1 MTVVENI
8 GHEEELNEECSV
20 YRRTT
25 ITLGFEDRQKV
36 HGRRRSDDG
45 LEFAISLD
53 AGLTLT
59 SGDCFILKPDRV
71 VVVVKE
77 ALEAVF
83 VLKPTSKQDWA
94 YCAYQ
99 IGNRHQKLMVS
110 DNELVCLQDPAVKS
124 LFDQLDLSYE
134 EDSRPFTAVTVT
146 SGHHSH

>member
-1 MTVVENI
+1 MTVVESIVN
-8 GHEEELNEECSV
+8 EEELKGERAR

-25 ITLGFEDRQKV
+25 ITLGFEERQKV

-59 SGDCFILKPDRV
+59 AGDCFILEHDRV

-77 ALEAVF
+77 AAEAVF
-83 VLKPTSKQDWA
+83 VLEPRSKQDWA

-110 DNELVCLQDPAVKS
+110 GSEIVCLQDPAVKS
-124 LFDQLDLSYE
+124 LFDQLELSYT
-134 EDSRPFTAVTVT
+134 EDSRPFTAVTVS
-146 SGHHSH
+146 SGHHKH